1 MKTKSYNL
9 TDEEADLI
17 IRQLEEL
24 PHKTSDKLIINMR
37 SQYQNQ
43 LHKQLIKEVEPVAKE
58 IEYPKKTEI
67 PLRKNEPEVMEKK

>member
-37 SQYQNQ
+37 SQYQDQ
-43 LHKQLIKEVEPVAKE
+43 LPVVEP
-58 IEYPKKTEI
+58 PKKA
-67 PLRKNEPEVMEKK
+67 NKK